1 MRIFVLLPRVP
12 YPTEKG
18 DKLRA
23 FHQIKQLSRQHEII
37 LCSLNDS
44 VLHKDALH
52 VLKKYVKAVHVIS
65 LNKFSILFNI
75 VKAFFGGRPMQ
86 VGYFYSPSAK
96 KQVLKLI
103 SAYKPDHIFCQLV
116 RVAEYVMDVP
126 IPKTIDYQDVF
137 SKGIDRRIALSPFY
151 LRPFL
156 RMEHR
161 RLQNYERMVFDRFD
175 NKIIIS
181 EPDRDLIPHP
191 DRNNIV
197 VVANGVDTD
206 FFSPMVRE
214 KKYDLVFTGN
224 MGYPPNINSAEYLVN
239 QILPKLLTHKHDL
252 RLLLAGSNPNI
263 RVMVLKSNQVEVSG
277 WVPDM
282 RECYASAKVFIAP
295 MQIGTGLQN
304 KLLEA
309 MAMQIPCITSPLAF
323 QALKAKSGEEI
334 LVAETPEEY
343 VKQILFL
350 LDNPDKAKEIGL
362 NGYRFVHDNFSWER
376 ETAKIE
382 KLMTE
387 SRMTG

>member
-1 MRIFVLLPRVP
+1 MRIFFLLPRVP

-23 FHQIKQLSRQHEII
+23 FHQIKQLSRHHEII

-52 VLKKYVKAVHVIS
+52 VLHKYVKAVHVIS
-65 LNKFSILFNI
+65 LNKFTILLNI
-75 VKAFFGGRPMQ
+75 IIAFFSGRPMQ
-86 VGYFYSPSAK
+86 VGYFYNPSAK
-96 KQVLKLI
+96 KQIIKLI
-103 SAYKPDHIFCQLV
+103 NTYKPDHIFCQLI
-116 RVAEYVMDVP
+116 RVAEYVKDIP

-151 LRPFL
+151 IRPFL
-156 RMEHR
+156 KIEHR
-161 RLQNYERMVFDRFD
+161 RLQNYERMVFDHFD

-191 DRNNIV
+191 DRDQIV
-197 VVANGVDTD
+197 VVANGVDTE
-206 FFSPMVRE
+206 FFSPQEVE

-224 MGYPPNINSAEYLVN
+224 MGYPPNINSAEFLVN
-239 QILPKLLTHKHDL
+239 QILPRLLQQKHDL
-252 RLLLAGSNPNI
+252 KLLLAGANPNI
-263 RVMVLKSNQVEVSG
+263 RVMVLKSNNVEVSG

-282 RECYASAKVFIAP
+282 RDCYAEAKVFIAP

-323 QALKAKSGEEI
+323 QALKARSGHDL

-343 VKQILFL
+343 VKHILFL
-350 LDNPDKAKEIGL
+350 LNNPGKAREIGL
-362 NGYRFVHDNFSWER
+362 NGHRFVHENFSWER

-382 KLMTE
+382 ALIEKPKQI
-387 SRMTG
+387 

>member
-1 MRIFVLLPRVP
+1 MRIFFLLPRVP

-23 FHQIKQLSRQHEII
+23 FHQIKQLSRHHEII

-44 VLHKDALH
+44 VVHKDALH
-52 VLKKYVKAVHVIS
+52 VLNKYVKAVHLIS
-65 LNKFSILFNI
+65 LNKFSILLNI
-75 VKAFFGGRPMQ
+75 ILAFFNGRPMQ
-86 VGYFYSPSAK
+86 VGYFYNSSAK
-96 KQVLKLI
+96 KQILKLI
-103 SAYKPDHIFCQLV
+103 KTYKPDHIFCQLI
-116 RVAEYVMDVP
+116 RVAEYVKDIP

-137 SKGIDRRIALSPFY
+137 SKGMDRRIALSPFY

-156 RMEHR
+156 KSEHR
-161 RLQNYERMVFDRFD
+161 RLQNYERMVFDCFD

-191 DRNNIV
+191 EHDKIV
-197 VVANGVDTD
+197 VVANGVDTE
-206 FFSPMVRE
+206 FFSPQERE

-224 MGYPPNINSAEYLVN
+224 MGYPPNINSAEFLVK
-239 QILPKLLTHKHDL
+239 QILPKLLPFKHDVS
-252 RLLLAGSNPNI
+252 LLLAGSNPNL
-263 RVMVLKSNQVEVSG
+263 RVMVLKSSMVEVSG

-282 RECYASAKVFIAP
+282 RECYATARIFIAP

-323 QALKAKSGEEI
+323 QALKAKAGEDI

-343 VKQILFL
+343 VKHILFL
-350 LDNPDKAKEIGL
+350 LNNPVEARKIGL
-362 NGYRFVHDNFSWER
+362 NGHRFVKENFSWER

-382 KLMTE
+382 ALLEKPKQM
-387 SRMTG
+387 

>member
-1 MRIFVLLPRVP
+1 MRIFFLLPRVP

-23 FHQIKQLSRQHEII
+23 FHQIKQLSRHHEII

-52 VLKKYVKAVHVIS
+52 VLHKYVKAVHVIS
-65 LNKFSILFNI
+65 LDKFSILFNI
-75 VKAFFGGRPMQ
+75 VKALFNGRPMQ
-86 VGYFYSPSAK
+86 VGYFYSDSAK
-96 KQVLKLI
+96 KQILKLI
-103 SAYKPDHIFCQLV
+103 DQYKPDHIFCQLI
-116 RVAEYVMDVP
+116 RVAEYVKDSP

-156 RMEHR
+156 KIEHR

-191 DRNNIV
+191 EKDKIV
-197 VVANGVDTD
+197 VVANGVDTE
-206 FFSPMVRE
+206 FFLPMEKE
-214 KKYDLVFTGN
+214 KKYDLLFTGN
-224 MGYPPNINSAEYLVN
+224 MGYPPNINAAEFLVN
-239 QILPKLLTHKHDL
+239 QILPKLLPQKHDL
-252 RLLLAGSNPNI
+252 KLLLAGANPNL
-263 RVMVLKSNQVEVSG
+263 RVMVLKSGNIDVSG

-309 MAMQIPCITSPLAF
+309 MAMQVPCITSPLAF
-323 QALKAKSGEEI
+323 QALHARDGEDI
-334 LVAETPEEY
+334 LVAETPDEY
-343 VKQILFL
+343 VKHILFL
-350 LDNPDKAKEIGL
+350 LNNPAKAKEIGM
-362 NGYRFVHDNFSWER
+362 NGHRFVHENFSWEK

-382 KLMTE
+382 ALINKT
-387 SRMTG
+387 

>member
-1 MRIFVLLPRVP
+1 MRILFLLPRVP

-23 FHQIKQLSRQHEII
+23 FHQIVQLSRNHEII

-44 VLHKDALH
+44 VLHKDTLH
-52 VLKKYVKAVHVIS
+52 VLNKYVKAVHVIS
-65 LNKFSILFNI
+65 LDKFTILFNI
-75 VKAFFGGRPMQ
+75 IKAFFSGKPMQ
-86 VGYFYSPSAK
+86 VGYFYSSSAK

-103 SAYKPDHIFCQLV
+103 KATKPDHIFCQLI
-116 RVAEYVMDVP
+116 RVAEYVKDVP

-137 SKGIDRRIALSPFY
+137 SKGMDRRIAFSPFY
-151 LRPFL
+151 LKPFL
-156 RMEHR
+156 KIEHR

-191 DRNNIV
+191 EHAKIV
-197 VVANGVDTD
+197 VVANGVDMD
-206 FFSPMVRE
+206 FFSPMERE

-239 QILPKLLTHKHDL
+239 QILPKLLPHKHDL
-252 RLLLAGSNPNI
+252 RLLLAGANPNI
-263 RVMVLKSNQVEVSG
+263 RVMVLKSNNVDVSG

-282 RECYASAKVFIAP
+282 RECYAGAKVFIAP

-309 MAMQIPCITSPLAF
+309 MAMCIPCITSPLAF
-323 QALKAKSGEEI
+323 QALKAKAGEDI
-334 LVAETPEEY
+334 LVAESPDEY
-343 VKQILFL
+343 VKHILFL
-350 LDNPDKAKEIGL
+350 LNNPEKAREIGM
-362 NGYRFVHDNFSWER
+362 NGQRFVRDNFSWER
-376 ETAKIE
+376 ECRKIE
-382 KLMTE
+382 ALIAG
-387 SRMTG
+387 RG

>member
-1 MRIFVLLPRVP
+1 MRIFFLLPRVP

-23 FHQIKQLSRQHEII
+23 FHQIKQLSRNHEII

-52 VLKKYVKAVHVIS
+52 VLNKYVKAVHVIS
-65 LNKFSILFNI
+65 LDKFTILLNI
-75 VKAFFGGRPMQ
+75 IIAFFSKRPMQ

-96 KQVLKLI
+96 KKILKLI
-103 SAYKPDHIFCQLV
+103 SRYKPDHIFCQLI
-116 RVAEYVMDVP
+116 RVAEYVMDLP

-156 RMEHR
+156 RIEHR

-191 DRNNIV
+191 DHDKIV

-206 FFSPMVRE
+206 FFSPQERE

-224 MGYPPNINSAEYLVN
+224 MGYPPNINSAEFLVN
-239 QILPKLLTHKHDL
+239 QILPKLLPLKHDI
-252 RLLLAGSNPNI
+252 RLLLAGANPNI
-263 RVMVLKSNQVEVSG
+263 RVMVLKSNNVEVSG

-282 RECYASAKVFIAP
+282 RECYAMAKIFIAP

-309 MAMQIPCITSPLAF
+309 MAMQIPCITSPLAN
-323 QALKAKSGEEI
+323 QALQAKENEEI
-334 LVAETPEEY
+334 LIADTPEAY
-343 VKQILFL
+343 ANHIIFL
-350 LDNPDKAKEIGL
+350 LDNPEKASRIARA
-362 NGYRFVHDNFSWER
+362 GYEYILRNFSWEA
-376 ETAKIE
+376 ETDKIE
-382 KLMTE
+382 QLLHK
-387 SRMTG
+387 

>member
-1 MRIFVLLPRVP
+1 MRIFFLLPRVP

-23 FHQIKQLSRQHEII
+23 FHQIKQLSRHHEII

-52 VLKKYVKAVHVIS
+52 VLHKYVKAVHVIS
-65 LNKFSILFNI
+65 LDKFSILFNI
-75 VKAFFGGRPMQ
+75 VKALFNGRPMQ
-86 VGYFYSPSAK
+86 VGYFYSDSAK
-96 KQVLKLI
+96 KQILKLI
-103 SAYKPDHIFCQLV
+103 DQYKPDHIFCQLI
-116 RVAEYVMDVP
+116 RVAEYVKDSP

-156 RMEHR
+156 KIEHR

-191 DRNNIV
+191 EKDKIV
-197 VVANGVDTD
+197 VVANGVDTE
-206 FFSPMVRE
+206 FFLPMEKE
-214 KKYDLVFTGN
+214 KKYDLLFTGN
-224 MGYPPNINSAEYLVN
+224 MGYPPNINAAEFLVN
-239 QILPKLLTHKHDL
+239 QILPKLLPQKHDL
-252 RLLLAGSNPNI
+252 KLLLAGANPNL
-263 RVMVLKSNQVEVSG
+263 RVMVLKSGNIDVSG

-282 RECYASAKVFIAP
+282 RECYATAKVFIAP

-309 MAMQIPCITSPLAF
+309 MAMQVPCITSPLAF
-323 QALKAKSGEEI
+323 QALHARDGEDI
-334 LVAETPEEY
+334 LVAETPDEY
-343 VKQILFL
+343 VKHILFL
-350 LDNPDKAKEIGL
+350 LNNPAKAKEIGM
-362 NGYRFVHDNFSWER
+362 NGHRFVHENFSWEK

-382 KLMTE
+382 ALINKT
-387 SRMTG
+387 